1 MASKKCSKCDRL
13 VFSQNST
20 ECHYC
25 LSKNILPGDNRELYV
40 ENPVHEKSFCTE
52 CGERNYRNEPT
63 CEFCNGIVRMA
74 GGGIFPTPS
83 AVSAV
88 TSASVATLSGEAL
101 DPLEKLSQQIERV
114 IEAQNRTTNL
124 ILLIAEYFL
133 GVFFWTFIFMW
144 NFTRQLRDNSDA
156 YLYFTWIIYL
166 GGLGF
171 FTHRARQK
179 LYEFNLKSK

>member
-1 MASKKCSKCDRL
+1 
-13 VFSQNST
+13 
-20 ECHYC
+20 
-25 LSKNILPGDNRELYV
+25 
-40 ENPVHEKSFCTE
+40 
-52 CGERNYRNEPT
+52 
-63 CEFCNGIVRMA
+63 MA